1 MTHRSAIFK
10 GAGGGLLVV
19 ALAAAAVAL
28 TAFVLVTATPPIISI
43 GAAVV
48 VACGLTYVLV
58 HRSHVARA
66 RAIGATYQSFG
77 PMLARRRAEGQ
88 TTA

>member
-1 MTHRSAIFK
+1 MTHRSAVFK
-10 GAGGGLLVV
+10 RALGRVLVV

-28 TAFVLVTATPPIISI
+28 TAFVLVTATPPIVSI
-43 GAAVV
+43 TALLVLG
-48 VACGLTYVLV
+48 CGLTYVLV
-58 HRSHVARA
+58 HRSHVAHA

>member
-1 MTHRSAIFK
+1 MTHRSAVFK
-10 GAGGGLLVV
+10 RAAGRLLVV
-19 ALAAAAVAL
+19 ALAAAAVAAM
-28 TAFVLVTATPPIISI
+28 AFVLVTATPPIVSI
-43 GAAVV
+43 GAAVI
-48 VACGLTYVLV
+48 VACGLAYLLV
-58 HRSHVARA
+58 HRSHVQRA